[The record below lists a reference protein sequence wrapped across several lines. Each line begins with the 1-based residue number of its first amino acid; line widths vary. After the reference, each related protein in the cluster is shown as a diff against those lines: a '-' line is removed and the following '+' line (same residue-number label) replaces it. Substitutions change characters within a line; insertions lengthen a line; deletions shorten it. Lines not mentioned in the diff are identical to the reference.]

1 MSSSPTDPISCPD
14 QQEDLAADDNESF
27 FEVVDSGEGQNERTN
42 LIDAVVGK
50 LEDILVDESFES
62 VRLRFCEEN
71 CLIFEEG
78 EENKLE
84 YTEAFR
90 SFSDLVE
97 TTLVENLKAE
107 FPDFTV
113 SWFCDLLKDEPCDG
127 EVFDMLFSLSD
138 FEEFKQM
145 MLDFKKR
152 EGGDGVAVSRM
163 KIYSE
168 EQEDGDHRPDLDLS
182 SLHIRPLAN

>member
-90 SFSDLVE
+90 SFR
-97 TTLVENLKAE
+97 T
-107 FPDFTV
+107 
-113 SWFCDLLKDEPCDG
+113 SW
-127 EVFDMLFSLSD
+127 
-138 FEEFKQM
+138 
-145 MLDFKKR
+145 R
-152 EGGDGVAVSRM
+152 RRWWRTSR
-163 KIYSE
+163 
-168 EQEDGDHRPDLDLS
+168 QS
-182 SLHIRPLAN
+182 SPTSR